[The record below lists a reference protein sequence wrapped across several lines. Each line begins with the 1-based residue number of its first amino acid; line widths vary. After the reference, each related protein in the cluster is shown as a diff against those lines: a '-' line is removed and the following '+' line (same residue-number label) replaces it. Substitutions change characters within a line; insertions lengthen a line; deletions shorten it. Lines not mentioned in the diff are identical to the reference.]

1 MRAPPKLCLLS
12 YYVGPQYQTRRLEV
26 DTMAVVVEPFHQ
38 HSANFCCCAKDDS
51 REAVLHNGI

>member
-38 HSANFCCCAKDDS
+38 HSANFCCCAK
-51 REAVLHNGI
+51 R